1 MSTLSQI
8 LVSVNSYVD
17 LEAAEPTGSELTL
30 RTNYANQAVREW
42 ASAYQWPE
50 LTQVYTYYATAATI
64 PLPATYREMLDAP
77 RDVNGFSYIQ
87 IAPEERQK
95 RDVSERYAYVTGN
108 VMSGFVMTFNQFTGG
123 TLSMTFQRYA
133 SGFATLTDMC
143 EVPDPEYVK
152 MKVSSYIL
160 QSRSDDR
167 FPTVEATANTMLQN
181 MIGRRMRPLGG
192 GVNTT
197 PRRETYVMGE

>member
-1 MSTLSQI
+1 MRNLSQI
-8 LVSVNSYVD
+8 LTDVNSYVD
-17 LEAAEPTGSELTL
+17 LDASEPTGTELAV

-42 ASAYQWPE
+42 ASAYEWDQ
-50 LTQVYTYYATAATI
+50 LKVRHLYYATAATM
-64 PLPATYREMLDAP
+64 PLPSAFRDMINAP
-77 RDVNGFSYIQ
+77 RDINNNVYIQ
-87 IAPEERQK
+87 VKSEEAIK
-95 RDVSERYAYVTGN
+95 RNSSEAYFYLTGTPN
-108 VMSGFVMTFNQFTGG
+108 GYQLTFNSFTGG
-123 TLSMTFQRYA
+123 TLSMMYQRYA
-133 SGFATLTDMC
+133 SGMATLTDIC

-167 FPTVEATANTMLQN
+167 FPSVEATANTMLQN
-181 MIGRRMRPLGG
+181 MIGRAMRPLGG

>member
-1 MSTLSQI
+1 
-8 LVSVNSYVD
+8 
-17 LEAAEPTGSELTL
+17 
-30 RTNYANQAVREW
+30 
-42 ASAYQWPE
+42 
-50 LTQVYTYYATAATI
+50 
-64 PLPATYREMLDAP
+64 MLDAP
-77 RDVNGFSYIQ
+77 RDINGFSYIQ

-95 RDVSERYAYVTGN
+95 RDSAEKYSYVTGN
-108 VMSGFVMTFNQFTGG
+108 KMSGFVMTFNQFTGG
-123 TLSMTFQRYA
+123 SLSMTFQRYA

>member
-1 MSTLSQI
+1 MSTLSTI
-8 LVSVNSYVD
+8 LTAVNAYVD

-42 ASAYQWPE
+42 GAAYQWPE
-50 LTQVYTYYATAATI
+50 LTQPYTYYATAATI
-64 PLPATYREMLDAP
+64 PLPTSFREFLDAP
-77 RDVNGFSYIQ
+77 RDINGFSYIQ

-95 RDVSERYAYVTGN
+95 RDPAEMYSYLTGN
-108 VMSGFVMTFNQFTGG
+108 QSSGFTMYFNQFTGG
-123 TLSMTFQRYA
+123 TLSMTFQRYP
-133 SGFATLTDMC
+133 SGFATLTDIC

-152 MKVSSYIL
+152 MKVASYIL

>member
-50 LTQVYTYYATAATI
+50 LTQVYNYFATASTI
-64 PLPATYREMLDAP
+64 PLPTTYREMLDAP
-77 RDVNGFSYIQ
+77 RDINGFSYIQ

-95 RDVSERYAYVTGN
+95 RDVSERYSYVTGN

>member
-8 LVSVNSYVD
+8 LTSVNAYVD

-64 PLPATYREMLDAP
+64 PLPTSYREMLDAP
-77 RDVNGFSYIQ
+77 RDINGYAYIQ

-95 RDVSERYAYVTGN
+95 RDVSEMYSYLTGN
-108 VMSGFVMTFNQFTGG
+108 KMSGFTMTFNQFTGG

-133 SGFATLTDMC
+133 SGFATLTDIC

-152 MKVSSYIL
+152 MKVASYIL

-167 FPTVEATANTMLQN
+167 FPTVEAAANTMLQN

>member
-1 MSTLSQI
+1 MATLSEI
-8 LVSVNSYVD
+8 LTAVNSYVD

-50 LTQVYTYYATAATI
+50 LTQVYTTFASGATI
-64 PLPATYREMLDAP
+64 SLPSTFREFLSAP
-77 RDVNGFSYIQ
+77 RDINQNVYIQ

-95 RDVSERYAYVTGN
+95 RDVSEMYMYLTGN
-108 VMSGFVMTFNQFTGG
+108 AMSGFTATFNQFTGG

-133 SGFATLTDMC
+133 SGFATLTDIC

-152 MKVSSYIL
+152 MKVASYIL

-167 FPTVEATANTMLQN
+167 FPTVEATANTMLRN

>member
-1 MSTLSQI
+1 MSTLSEI
-8 LVSVNSYVD
+8 LTAVNAYVD

-42 ASAYQWPE
+42 GAAYQWPE
-50 LTQVYTYYATAATI
+50 MNQVYTYYATAATI
-64 PLPATYREMLDAP
+64 PLPTSFREMLDAP
-77 RDVNGFSYIQ
+77 RDINTNTYIQ
-87 IAPEERQK
+87 IRPEERQK
-95 RDVSERYAYVTGN
+95 RDVSEMYNYITGN
-108 VMSGFVMTFNQFTGG
+108 ASSGFVMTFNQFTGG
-123 TLSMTFQRYA
+123 TLTMTFQRYP
-133 SGFATLTDMC
+133 SGMATLSDIC

-167 FPTVEATANTMLQN
+167 FPTVEATANTMLRN

-197 PRRETYVMGE
+197 PRRETYVLGE